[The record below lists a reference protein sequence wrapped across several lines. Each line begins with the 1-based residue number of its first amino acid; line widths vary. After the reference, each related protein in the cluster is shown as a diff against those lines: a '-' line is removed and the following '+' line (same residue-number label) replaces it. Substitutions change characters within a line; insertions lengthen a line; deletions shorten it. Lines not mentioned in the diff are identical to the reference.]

1 MEKVIIKSTGEILD
15 VVSKYTMV
23 KMTIELP
30 IDFPD
35 KEKFE
40 KEISETCTYE
50 LKCETSKD
58 KEDFYILS
66 NGKTYEVDDLV
77 VGLDE
82 IRNWKLESG
91 LDI

>member
-40 KEISETCTYE
+40 KEISAWTYE
-50 LKCETSKD
+50 LKSETSKD